1 MNNIKENKLQ
11 QRISLAQT
19 ELKSALELA
28 VIEQTN
34 KLLRFEKA
42 YKALL
47 AKFPEITVSS
57 DVTGSGPK
65 AKISDLNKGEI
76 VHKLIGKH
84 TDTSSYKK

>member
-1 MNNIKENKLQ
+1 MKENKLQ
-11 QRISLAQT
+11 QRILEAQT
-19 ELKSALELA
+19 ELRSALELA

-34 KLLRFEKA
+34 KLIRFEKA

-57 DVTGSGPK
+57 DVTGGGPK
-65 AKISDLNKGEI
+65 ARISDLNKGEI

-84 TDTSSYKK
+84 TDTPSYGK